1 MTKKDTDKAKE
12 TCENLLK
19 RLEQQG
25 VKTSV
30 VRRANSEKIY
40 ITIDG
45 AGQYTCRDYG
55 QAAMLLHGV
64 QAGLKL
70 RSVH

>member
-1 MTKKDTDKAKE
+1 MTKKQTDKAKE
-12 TCENLLK
+12 TSENLLK

-25 VKTSV
+25 VKASV
-30 VRRANSEKIY
+30 VHRANSEILY
-40 ITIDG
+40 VTIDG

-55 QAAMLLHGV
+55 QMAILLHGV